1 MDFAVIVDFI
11 QNTATPL
18 ICLVGMFY
26 LLTENN
32 KSHKEQENKMVDA
45 VTNNTL
51 VIQKLCDMLDKEG
64 VV

>member
-1 MDFAVIVDFI
+1 MDLPLIVDFI

-26 LLTENN
+26 LLEENN

-45 VTNNTL
+45 ITNNTL
-51 VIQKLCDMLDKEG
+51 VVQKLSDKLDKEG